1 MNALRSYR
9 LENGYA
15 IFADSKQ
22 RLQPLS
28 FLSRTGNVWQA
39 FLLLALAFLPFYK
52 NSIRRINIRIDSK
65 RSLRPYGSPH
75 SRLASFRMLSIGE
88 ALALLLYMQQKRP
101 R

>member
-1 MNALRSYR
+1 M
-9 LENGYA
+9 
-15 IFADSKQ
+15 DSTF
-22 RLQPLS
+22 P

-52 NSIRRINIRIDSK
+52 NSIRRINIRMDSK

-88 ALALLLYMQQKRP
+88 ALALLLYMQQNRP
-101 R
+101 QRGLFLSLCR